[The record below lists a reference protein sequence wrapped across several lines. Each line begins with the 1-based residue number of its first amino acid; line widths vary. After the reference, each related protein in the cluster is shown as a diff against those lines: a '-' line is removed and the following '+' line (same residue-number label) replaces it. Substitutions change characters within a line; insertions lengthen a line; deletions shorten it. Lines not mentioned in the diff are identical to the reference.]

1 VNVLAGAGD
10 LPAQCWHGC
19 AVYSAGWGGCAV
31 LQAGG
36 GGGIRAG
43 YVGASMDGNGVAA
56 TMRVRVADTPL
67 LAGLINGRR
76 VP

>member
-1 VNVLAGAGD
+1 L
-10 LPAQCWHGC
+10 LAQCWYGC
-19 AVYSAGWGGCAV
+19 AVYSAGWGGCTV

-36 GGGIRAG
+36 GGIRVG
-43 YVGASMDGNGVAA
+43 SVGASMDGNGVAA
-56 TMRVRVADTPL
+56 NNESACGRYSA

>member
-10 LPAQCWHGC
+10 LPAQCWYGY

-36 GGGIRAG
+36 GGGIRVG
-43 YVGASMDGNGVAA
+43 SVGASMDGNEVAA
-56 TMRVRVADTPL
+56 TMRAHVADTP
-67 LAGLINGRR
+67 
-76 VP
+76 P